1 MDPRRSNARI
11 RRTPYGA
18 INETRYSIR
27 KQRANL
33 SVIQFNLRIDGIDSS
48 RCYIRDR
55 SSLLR
60 GISKKVVEL
69 NGFTY
74 YFILFIF
81 HTSESTEIFRNA
93 ITFVRIFHSA
103 FYSFLL
109 QNLIT
114 FLFFSYLFF
123 SLFYAELQYISQVIL

>member
-11 RRTPYGA
+11 CRTPYGA

-81 HTSESTEIFRNA
+81 HTSDSTEIFRNA
-93 ITFVRIFHSA
+93 ITFVRIFD
-103 FYSFLL
+103 YISFLL
-109 QNLIT
+109 VS
-114 FLFFSYLFF
+114 FFF
-123 SLFYAELQYISQVIL
+123 SLFYAELQYVSQAIL